1 MRVKSKCCKLV
12 LMLFWIALLV
22 LLVFKVEARK
32 RLKVGIHKNPES
44 SHQNVEHELKSLSVK
59 HNLKNTKVL
68 STTQAPLKSKTQ
80 DAGSSAASLSNYYN
94 TAYSV
99 AVEIGNPPQKFTLL
113 IDTGSANLWV
123 PSIKCPATDKS
134 CANHNKYNSSAS
146 NTFVANNTDFNIDY
160 GSNSGGTVALS
171 GFLSQDTVTIAGLPI
186 KNQIFAEITDEPENP
201 FLNAPYDG
209 LLGLAYS
216 QISIGGVT
224 PPLYN
229 LIEQGLIKKPVF
241 SIYLNRNGTSAITG
255 GELVLGGTDSALYR
269 GCLTFVPV
277 SIQGYWQFTMTSAD
291 IDGTNF
297 CNKCEAILDVGTSL
311 MVVPQNALI
320 KINKILGVLN
330 PNEANGVFLVDC
342 AKISNFPDIV
352 FNIGRKDFPLKS
364 SDYVLRYGNKC
375 VSSFTSLEGLDFI
388 ILGEPFMG
396 AYYTVYDLG
405 YNMLG
410 LAPALH

>member
-1 MRVKSKCCKLV
+1 TMVKSKCCKLV
-12 LMLFWIALLV
+12 FWMALVV
-22 LLVFKVEARK
+22 LLASKVEARK
-32 RLKVGIHKNPES
+32 RLKVGIHKNPQS

-59 HNLKNTKVL
+59 HNVKSTKVL
-68 STTQAPLKSKTQ
+68 SATEAPLKSKTQ

-113 IDTGSANLWV
+113 IDTGSSNLWV
-123 PSIKCPATDKS
+123 PSIKCPATDRT
-134 CANHNKYNSSAS
+134 CANHNKYNSAAS
-146 NTFVANNTDFNIDY
+146 STFVANNTNFNIDY
-160 GSNSGGTVALS
+160 GSNSGGSVALS

-186 KNQIFAEITDEPENP
+186 KNQVFAEITEEPENP

-216 QISIGGVT
+216 EISIGGVT
-224 PPLYN
+224 PPFYN
-229 LIEQGLIKKPVF
+229 LIQQGLIKKPVF
-241 SIYLNRNGTSAITG
+241 SIYPNRNGTSAITG
-255 GELVLGGTDSALYR
+255 GELILGGIDSGLFR
-269 GCLTFVPV
+269 GCLTYVPV
-277 SIQGYWQFTMTSAD
+277 SAQGYWQFTMGSAD
-291 IDGTNF
+291 INGTNF

-311 MVVPQNALI
+311 MVIPQNALT
-320 KINKILGVLN
+320 KVNQILEVLN
-330 PNEANGVFLVDC
+330 PKETNGVFLVDC
-342 AKISNFPDIV
+342 AKIPNFPDII

-364 SDYVLRYGNKC
+364 SDYVLRYGNTC